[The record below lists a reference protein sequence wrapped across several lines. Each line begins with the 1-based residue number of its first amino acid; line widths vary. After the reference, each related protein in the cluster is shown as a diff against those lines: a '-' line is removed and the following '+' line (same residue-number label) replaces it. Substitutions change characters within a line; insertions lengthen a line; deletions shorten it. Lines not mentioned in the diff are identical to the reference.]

1 MNDDAAD
8 AVDSLDTG
16 TSRPAASRLDPSQPE
31 AALAALVRAATVAQ
45 AGAYAPYSGY
55 PVGAAVLTADGRV
68 FTGCNVE
75 NAAYGS
81 TICAERVA
89 VWTAV
94 AAGAL
99 RLVAV
104 AVVTPNGGTPCGAC
118 RQVLAEFG
126 GPDLAIGV
134 AAPNGGLTGYTL
146 GELLPHAWTRA
157 DLEARAGP

>member
-1 MNDDAAD
+1 MKDAAD

-31 AALAALVRAATVAQ
+31 AALAELVRAATLAQ

-55 PVGAAVLTADGRV
+55 PVGAAVLAEDGRV

-75 NAAYGS
+75 NAAYGD
-81 TICAERVA
+81 TVCAERVA
-89 VWTAV
+89 VWSAV
-94 AAGAL
+94 AAGAR
-99 RLVAV
+99 RLVAI
-104 AVVTPNGGTPCGAC
+104 AVVTPSGGTPCGAC

-126 GPDLAIGV
+126 GPELIIGV
-134 AAPNGGLTGYTL
+134 AAPDQAPTCYAL

-157 DLEARAGP
+157 DLDARAES